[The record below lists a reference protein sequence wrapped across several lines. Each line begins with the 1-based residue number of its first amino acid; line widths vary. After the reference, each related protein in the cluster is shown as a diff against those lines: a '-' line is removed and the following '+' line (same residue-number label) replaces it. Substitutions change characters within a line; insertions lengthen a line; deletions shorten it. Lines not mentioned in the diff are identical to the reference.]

1 MTRLARTARLVG
13 GAALAFTLFGCPG
26 KESLPPPKPPEP
38 TPVAKPVEAPPP
50 KPPPKDPAVNL
61 SDDIRHLC
69 NIEENEKAPKFDFDS
84 NDLSTAEKE
93 VLTQVAKCLT
103 TGALKGRSVQLVGR
117 ADPRGEVEYNFSLGH
132 KRAVAVKGFLAGQ
145 GVDGGKMSET
155 SRGELDA
162 TGTDEEGWRR
172 DRRVDIKLLP

>member
-1 MTRLARTARLVG
+1 MKRLAFIAVPLLVVACG
-13 GAALAFTLFGCPG
+13 GETPQ
-26 KESLPPPKPPEP
+26 PKPPPPVP
-38 TPVAKPVEAPPP
+38 TVSKAVEAPKP
-50 KPPPKDPAVNL
+50 KPAPKDPAVIM
-61 SDDIRHLC
+61 SDEIRTIC

-84 NDLSTAEKE
+84 NDLSSAEKD

-103 TGALKGRSVQLVGR
+103 MGPLKGRSVQLVGR
-117 ADPRGEVEYNFSLGH
+117 ADPRGETEYNFTLGH
-132 KRAVAVKGFLAGQ
+132 KRATAVKTFMAGL
-145 GVDGGKMSET
+145 GVDGAKMSET